1 MNTLAY
7 YLIKNARLLDSTTGM
22 DQIGDILL
30 YEGLIEHV
38 GEPLRDGDVPEGCR
52 VLDGTGLVVCPGFI
66 DLHTHLREPGFEDK
80 ETISTGVAAAV
91 NGGFTTICA
100 MPNTNPPMDN
110 AATIEYVIQQAAM
123 AGKARVLPIGCVTK
137 GSEGKQ
143 LAELW
148 EMAQSG
154 SVGFSDDGNPVADAH
169 LMRQALAYSGGLG
182 LPVIQHSE
190 DLELSQGSPVNEGWI
205 SNRTGLRGW
214 PSVAEESI
222 IARDISLAELTGG
235 RLHVAHMTTA
245 GSVEL
250 IKTAKQ
256 RGVNVTAEV
265 TPHHLTLDERW
276 VLGHDRDGP
285 IGGPLGLEAYDTF
298 TKVNPPLRSPSD
310 VEALISGLRDGVI
323 DVIATDH
330 APQTVI
336 DKLVTYDA
344 AAYGFSGLETAFGL
358 LMTLVHKER
367 IDLMKLV
374 AKLTVGALT
383 VLGDEYSHLATLRK
397 GTTADITVFDPT
409 KDWIVSSERFISKGK
424 NTPIEGVRLKGKV
437 VMTFVAGRIVY
448 EQEKMDE

>member
-1 MNTLAY
+1 MTKLGHF
-7 YLIKNARLLDSTTGM
+7 LIKNARLLDVITGM
-22 DQIGDILL
+22 DEFGDILVD
-30 YEGLIEHV
+30 EGLIKHV
-38 GEPLRDGDVPEGCR
+38 GAPLRDGDIPERCR
-52 VLDGTGLVVCPGFI
+52 LLNGDGLVVCPGFI
-66 DLHTHLREPGFEDK
+66 DLHTHLREPGYEDK

-110 AATIEYVIQQAAM
+110 AVTIEYVIQKAAL

-154 SVGFSDDGNPVADAH
+154 AVGFSDDGKPVADSH
-169 LMRQALAYSGGLG
+169 LMRQALAYSSGLA

-214 PSVAEESI
+214 PSVAEESV
-222 IARDISLAELTGG
+222 IARDIALAELTGG
-235 RLHVAHMTTA
+235 RLHVAHITTS
-245 GSVEL
+245 GSVDL
-250 IKTAKQ
+250 IRLAKQ
-256 RGVNVTAEV
+256 RGANVTAEV

-276 VLGHDRDGP
+276 VLGHDQDGP
-285 IGGPLGLEAYDTF
+285 INGPLGLEAYDTF
-298 TKVNPPLRSPSD
+298 TKVNPPLRSRED
-310 VEALISGLRDGVI
+310 VEALIAGLNEGVI

-336 DKLVTYDA
+336 DKLVTYDD

-358 LMTLVHKER
+358 LMTLVHDDR
-367 IDLMKLV
+367 IDLMTLV
-374 AKLTVGALT
+374 SKLTVGPLV
-383 VLGDEYSHLATLRK
+383 VLGDAYSDLATLRK
-397 GTTADITVFDPT
+397 GTTADIVVFDPN
-409 KDWIVSSERFISKGK
+409 KDWIVSSEEFNSKGK

-437 VMTFVAGRIVY
+437 VMAFVGGNLVY
-448 EQEKMDE
+448 EQEKLDE

>member
-1 MNTLAY
+1 MNTSGHF
-7 YLIKNARLLDSTTGM
+7 LIKNARLLDASTGM
-22 DQIGDILL
+22 DEIGDVLVD
-30 YEGLIEHV
+30 EGLIKHV
-38 GEPLRDGDVPEGCR
+38 GVPLRDGDTSEGCR
-52 VLDGTGLVVCPGFI
+52 VFDGTGLVVCPGFI
-66 DLHTHLREPGFEDK
+66 DLHTHLREPGYEDK

-110 AATIEYVIQQAAM
+110 ASTIEYVIQKASL

-154 SVGFSDDGNPVADAH
+154 AVGFSDDGKPVADSH
-169 LMRQALAYSGGLG
+169 LMRQALAYSSGLD

-214 PSVAEESI
+214 PSVAEDSI
-222 IARDISLAELTGG
+222 IARDIALAELTGG

-250 IKTAKQ
+250 IRSAKQ

-285 IGGPLGLEAYDTF
+285 ISGPLGLEAYDTF
-298 TKVNPPLRSPSD
+298 TKVNPPLRSPYD

-330 APQTVI
+330 APQTVV
-336 DKLVTYDA
+336 DKLVTYDD

-358 LMTLVHKER
+358 LMTLVHNGR
-367 IDLMKLV
+367 IDLMTLV
-374 AKLTVGALT
+374 SKLTVGALT
-383 VLGDEYSHLATLRK
+383 VLGEEYSNLATLRK
-397 GTTADITVFDPT
+397 GTTADISVFDPA
-409 KDWIVSSERFISKGK
+409 KDWIVSSDQFISKGK

-437 VMTFVAGRIVY
+437 VMAFVEGKLVY
-448 EQEKMDE
+448 EQEKMGE